1 VYPDFIFCS
10 FDDEPN
16 ARLVILESKGAQL
29 EGNHDTEYKARL
41 LDWLTENFSWDT
53 TPSSGEMELV
63 QDDGKTVI
71 CKLLVDTYFETEIKN
86 LVYGPPTIGG

>member
-1 VYPDFIFCS
+1 
-10 FDDEPN
+10 
-16 ARLVILESKGAQL
+16 
-29 EGNHDTEYKARL
+29 
-41 LDWLTENFSWDT
+41 
-53 TPSSGEMELV
+53 MELV